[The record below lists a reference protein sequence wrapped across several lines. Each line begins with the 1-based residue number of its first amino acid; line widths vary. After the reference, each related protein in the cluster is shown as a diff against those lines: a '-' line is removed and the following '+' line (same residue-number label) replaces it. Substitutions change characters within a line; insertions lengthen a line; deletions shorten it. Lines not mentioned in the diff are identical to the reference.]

1 MFDKILL
8 PLDGSELAEM
18 VLPYG
23 EELASRLGAE
33 LTLFHVCGVDHK
45 DYQHMHQMY
54 LSGIAELM
62 RQRIKKS
69 RPKGEVTINVET
81 LVGEPVETIANYIEK
96 KGFGLMIMAS
106 SGASGL
112 KLWVLGSIAD
122 KVFRTVNIPTM
133 LVRDVVPEVEG
144 HKRLINRLLVP
155 LDGSSASELAL
166 PIAEELA
173 SRLNA
178 KISLFQMARRTY
190 LYAAMP
196 IEAGTGGIDYAKLDS
211 AEEKRAMSN
220 LLSTEKKLRQKGFT
234 VTHRIVLGTDPAE
247 GIIETG
253 KQVNADLVVMST
265 RGSSPVARW
274 VMGSTA
280 EKVLREGAL
289 PLILVRR

>member
-1 MFDKILL
+1 MFEKVLL

-23 EELASRLGAE
+23 EELAGRLGSE
-33 LTLFHVCGVDHK
+33 LTLFHVCSVDHK

-62 RQRIKKS
+62 RQRIKKG
-69 RPKGEVTINVET
+69 RPKEEIKINVKT
-81 LVGEPVETIANYIEK
+81 LVGEPVETITNYIEK
-96 KGFGLMIMAS
+96 EDFGLMIMAS
-106 SGASGL
+106 SGASGFR
-112 KLWVLGSIAD
+112 LWVLGSIAD

-133 LVRDVVPEVEG
+133 LVRNPITEIEG
-144 HKRLINRLLVP
+144 HKKLINRLLVP
-155 LDGSSASELAL
+155 LDGSQASQIAL
-166 PIAEELA
+166 PVAEELA
-173 SRLNA
+173 LKLNA

-190 LYAAMP
+190 IYATMP
-196 IEAGTGGIDYAKLDS
+196 MEAGTSGIDYAKLDA

-220 LLSTEKKLRQKGFT
+220 ILGTEKQLRQKGFA
-234 VTHRIVLGTDPAE
+234 VTHRIVIGTDPAE
-247 GIIETG
+247 GIIEAG
-253 KQVNADLVVMST
+253 KEVNADLVVMST